1 MLQISNVTRLMC
13 GVILI
18 TVPTIEF
25 GGTFLLKMLR
35 TREAGYMDNPI
46 RQNLF
51 RAGHAHAGV
60 IVILSL
66 ICQVLVDSIILP
78 APLAW
83 IVRIGVPAA
92 AILIPAGFFLSVAPP
107 SSERPNGAIQL
118 VYLGALVL
126 AISVLILG
134 VGLVRA
140 GIY

>member
-13 GVILI
+13 GIILI
-18 TVPTIEF
+18 TIPTIEF
-25 GGTFLLKMLR
+25 GGVFLLKMLR
-35 TREAGYMDNPI
+35 TRTAGYMDNPL

-60 IVILSL
+60 IVIFSL

-83 IVRIGVPAA
+83 AVRIGIPAA
-92 AILIPAGFFLSVAPP
+92 AILIPAGFFLSVVSPRA
-107 SSERPNGAIQL
+107 ERPNGMIQL
-118 VYLGALVL
+118 VYVGALVL
-126 AISVLILG
+126 AISVVILG

-140 GIY
+140 GLY

>member
-13 GVILI
+13 GIILI

-25 GGTFLLKMLR
+25 GGVFLLKMLR
-35 TREAGYMDNPI
+35 TREAGYMDNPL

-60 IVILSL
+60 IVIFSL

-83 IVRIGVPAA
+83 AVRIGVPSA
-92 AILIPAGFFLSVAPP
+92 AILIPAGFFLSVVSPRA
-107 SSERPNGAIQL
+107 ERPNGAILL
-118 VYLGALVL
+118 VYVGAVVL
-126 AISVLILG
+126 AIAVMILG
-134 VGLVRA
+134 VGLLRA
-140 GIY
+140 GLY

>member
-13 GVILI
+13 GIILI

-25 GGTFLLKMLR
+25 GGVFLLKMLR
-35 TREAGYMDNPI
+35 TREAGYMDNPL

-83 IVRIGVPAA
+83 VVRIGVPSA
-92 AILIPAGFFLSVAPP
+92 AILIPAGFFLSVISPRA
-107 SSERPNGAIQL
+107 ERPNRAIQL
-118 VYLGALVL
+118 VYVGAVVL
-126 AISVLILG
+126 AIAVLILG
-134 VGLVRA
+134 VGLLRA
-140 GIY
+140 GLY

>member
-1 MLQISNVTRLMC
+1 MLHISNVTRLLC

-25 GGTFLLKMLR
+25 GGAFLLKMLR
-35 TREAGYMDNPI
+35 TREPGYMDNPL

-78 APLAW
+78 GPLAW
-83 IVRIGVPAA
+83 AVRIGIPAA
-92 AILIPAGFFLSVAPP
+92 AILIPTGFFLSVARPR
-107 SSERPNGAIQL
+107 SERPNGAIQL
-118 VYLGALVL
+118 AYLGAVVL
-126 AISVLILG
+126 AVSVLILG

-140 GIY
+140 GAY

>member
-1 MLQISNVTRLMC
+1 MLHISNVTRLLC

-25 GGTFLLKMLR
+25 GGAFLLKMLR
-35 TREAGYMDNPI
+35 TREPGYMDNPL

-78 APLAW
+78 VPLAW
-83 IVRIGVPAA
+83 VVRIGIPAA
-92 AILIPAGFFLSVAPP
+92 AILIPAGFFLSVARPR
-107 SSERPNGAIQL
+107 SERPNGAIQL
-118 VYLGALVL
+118 AYLGAVVL
-126 AISVLILG
+126 AVSVLILG

-140 GIY
+140 GAY